1 MRHAGDYSD
10 TTPLSRSHDHDDTVE
25 PRAPRH
31 ATTRHS
37 RRDRSGEPYEDLL
50 LIARWMVEHGAAGE
64 HPFHI
69 KDSAERSGDGA
80 GIDSGDVAMAMARL
94 DRLTFL
100 DVLGYMS
107 EASGTAMPD
116 AEGMAAT
123 GGRTS
128 FSHIGKVEP
137 IDSAEFGDAKN
148 LDNQAESVESA
159 QPFGSAGTISFAE
172 GSAASDAS
180 DATNATGTASASDA
194 PAVPETNM
202 TVESAITLQIPKI
215 SRTSKF
221 QPAQPENQPAPAD
234 ESTRSDIQPA
244 QPTQNAQLSHAA
256 HAAQSVQPARATQPT
271 SPSAP
276 ALFPPSMLPTSLSPA
291 MPLTS
296 FPITLP
302 ALEPIAVA
310 VEPEPEPLKPTEPGT
325 GEPSEPEASEV
336 PESESEAPESTAF
349 DTGELTP
356 IESAPATLQESLAM
370 LLFSLDEREH
380 AIVTQRIM
388 SDHSSTLDEL
398 GKEFGVTRERV
409 RQIEKSLR
417 ETLSSLLDG
426 EFHMSERLR
435 AMFEAEGPILR
446 YSTAVRI
453 VPELD
458 ITLEPEGI
466 PVLPLIA
473 AVCSPTFSVSDGW
486 LASPSIDDAVKL
498 VKTDL
503 PQAADQYGVVDLT
516 PSASHASSEQRE
528 RENRNFA
535 DWLSYSGIIMYRD
548 HAIIGRAQNDRAVAV
563 LSIEG
568 HPLTTEEIAERIGA
582 GNARSMRNRL
592 ADDERIMRVDVSS
605 WGLRDWNLE
614 EYSGIRQEIRER
626 IERNGGSVK
635 LDDLVQELCSQFSI
649 SSRSVMTYAASL
661 PFVSSNGVVTLA
673 GAERFDV
680 PDADPYGTPRLFR
693 IDGGWALRTTV
704 NAEHARGS
712 GSILPLAVA
721 HILGMRFGDSAELA
735 SPLGTQS
742 VYWTG
747 TNVNL
752 GTIRRFIQAGVIGVG
767 DEAFLKFMDDGS
779 FTLEPARASNGDALH
794 DALALACCP
803 ETSDDR
809 RAFDAL
815 RETVGNRDCS
825 SFAMLAELF
834 AQRGDEDIA
843 DLLRRLP

>member
-1 MRHAGDYSD
+1 MRHAGEYSD
-10 TTPLSRSHDHDDTVE
+10 TTPLNRNHVSDGSGE

-37 RRDRSGEPYEDLL
+37 RRDRPGEPYEDLL
-50 LIARWMVEHGAAGE
+50 LVSHWMVEHGAANDY
-64 HPFHI
+64 PFHI
-69 KDSAERSGDGA
+69 KDFAERIVKETGT
-80 GIDSGDVAMAMARL
+80 DSDDIAAAVDRL
-94 DRLTFL
+94 DGLTFR

-107 EASGTAMPD
+107 EVIGAAMPD
-116 AEGMAAT
+116 AGRSVTSDGHTPFGHAAT
-123 GGRTS
+123 TTPTDSINPTDPTDQDSSNDSDNHTGFAEHRTPSETGGTTS
-128 FSHIGKVEP
+128 FASYEPITPHNTVEP
-137 IDSAEFGDAKN
+137 SHARRPAI
-148 LDNQAESVESA
+148 
-159 QPFGSAGTISFAE
+159 P
-172 GSAASDAS
+172 ASSGAPS
-180 DATNATGTASASDA
+180 ETAL
-194 PAVPETNM
+194 PTEELPV
-202 TVESAITLQIPKI
+202 TLQIPRI
-215 SRTSKF
+215 TSTPRFRPVK
-221 QPAQPENQPAPAD
+221 
-234 ESTRSDIQPA
+234 
-244 QPTQNAQLSHAA
+244 PTDLSE
-256 HAAQSVQPARATQPT
+256 PT
-271 SPSAP
+271 TIP
-276 ALFPPSMLPTSLSPA
+276 ALFPPSVLPTSVSPA
-291 MPLTS
+291 MPLAS

-302 ALEPIAVA
+302 TLEPIAVT
-310 VEPEPEPLKPTEPGT
+310 VTPEPTAEPKPASAPTEPAAT
-325 GEPSEPEASEV
+325 ESAAAEPEPSEPEPIEPAE
-336 PESESEAPESTAF
+336 PG
-349 DTGELTP
+349 TGELTP
-356 IESAPATLQESLAM
+356 IESAPPSLQESLDM
-370 LLFSLDEREH
+370 LLFSLDERER
-380 AIVTQRIM
+380 AIITRRIM
-388 SDHSSTLDEL
+388 SEHSSTLDEL
-398 GKEFGVTRERV
+398 GKKFNITRERV

-535 DWLSYSGIIMYRD
+535 DWLSYSGIIMYKD

-626 IERNGGSVK
+626 IEHNGGSVK

-661 PFVSSNGVVTLA
+661 PFLSSHGVVTLA
-673 GAERFDV
+673 DEERYDV
-680 PDADPYGTPRLFR
+680 PDANPYDVARMFR
-693 IDGGWALRTTV
+693 IPGGWVLRITV

-712 GSILPLAVA
+712 GSILPLAIA
-721 HILGMRFGDSAELA
+721 NILHMRFGDTVELD
-735 SPLGTQS
+735 SPLGVQS

-747 TNVNL
+747 TSVGL
-752 GTIRRFIQAGVIGVG
+752 GTIRRFALDGMIQVG
-767 DEAFLKFMDDGS
+767 DEALLEFMDDGS
-779 FTLEPARASNGDALH
+779 FTVELVRPLNGNALH
-794 DALALACCP
+794 DALALAACP
-803 ETSDDR
+803 QTADAR
-809 RAFDAL
+809 RALGYLQDAIDAH
-815 RETVGNRDCS
+815 DCVT
-825 SFAMLAELF
+825 FAEL
-834 AQRGDEDIA
+834 AARLADRGDADIA
-843 DLLRRLP
+843 ALLRRLA

>member
-1 MRHAGDYSD
+1 
-10 TTPLSRSHDHDDTVE
+10 
-25 PRAPRH
+25 
-31 ATTRHS
+31 
-37 RRDRSGEPYEDLL
+37 
-50 LIARWMVEHGAAGE
+50 
-64 HPFHI
+64 
-69 KDSAERSGDGA
+69 
-80 GIDSGDVAMAMARL
+80 
-94 DRLTFL
+94 
-100 DVLGYMS
+100 
-107 EASGTAMPD
+107 
-116 AEGMAAT
+116 
-123 GGRTS
+123 
-128 FSHIGKVEP
+128 
-137 IDSAEFGDAKN
+137 
-148 LDNQAESVESA
+148 
-159 QPFGSAGTISFAE
+159 
-172 GSAASDAS
+172 
-180 DATNATGTASASDA
+180 
-194 PAVPETNM
+194 
-202 TVESAITLQIPKI
+202 
-215 SRTSKF
+215 
-221 QPAQPENQPAPAD
+221 
-234 ESTRSDIQPA
+234 
-244 QPTQNAQLSHAA
+244 
-256 HAAQSVQPARATQPT
+256 
-271 SPSAP
+271 
-276 ALFPPSMLPTSLSPA
+276 
-291 MPLTS
+291 
-296 FPITLP
+296 
-302 ALEPIAVA
+302 
-310 VEPEPEPLKPTEPGT
+310 
-325 GEPSEPEASEV
+325 
-336 PESESEAPESTAF
+336 
-349 DTGELTP
+349 
-356 IESAPATLQESLAM
+356 M

-380 AIVTQRIM
+380 AIVIQRIM
-388 SDHSSTLDEL
+388 SDHPSTLDEL
-398 GKEFGVTRERV
+398 GKEFGITRERV
-409 RQIEKSLR
+409 RQVEKTLR
-417 ETLSSLLDG
+417 DTLSSLLDG
-426 EFHMSERLR
+426 EFHMSERLG

-446 YSTAVRI
+446 YSTAVRL

-458 ITLEPEGI
+458 ITLEPEGL

-473 AVCSPTFSVSDGW
+473 AVCSPEFSVSDGW

-503 PQAADQYGVVDLT
+503 PQAADKYGVVDLT

-535 DWLSYSGIIMYRD
+535 DWLSYSGIIMYKD

-568 HPLTTEEIAERIGA
+568 HPLTTDEIAERIGA

-635 LDDLVQELCSQFSI
+635 LDDLMDELCSQFSI
-649 SSRSVMTYAASL
+649 SSKSVMTYAASL
-661 PFVSSNGVVTLA
+661 PFASSNGVVTLA

-779 FTLEPARASNGDALH
+779 FALEPARSLNGDALH

-815 RETVGNRDCS
+815 RETLGNRDCS
-825 SFAMLAELF
+825 SFATLTELF
-834 AQRGDEDIA
+834 AQRGDGDIA

>member
-1 MRHAGDYSD
+1 MRHAGEYSD
-10 TTPLSRSHDHDDTVE
+10 TTPLNRNHVSDGSGE

-50 LIARWMVEHGAAGE
+50 LVSRWMVEHGAANDY
-64 HPFHI
+64 PFHI
-69 KDSAERSGDGA
+69 KDFAERIVKETGT
-80 GIDSGDVAMAMARL
+80 DSDDIAAAVDRL
-94 DRLTFL
+94 DGLTFR

-107 EASGTAMPD
+107 EVIGAAMPD
-116 AEGMAAT
+116 AGRSATSDSHTSFGHAAT
-123 GGRTS
+123 TTPTDSINPTDPTDRNSSNDSDNHTGFAEHRTPSETGGTTS
-128 FSHIGKVEP
+128 FASYEPITPHNTVEP
-137 IDSAEFGDAKN
+137 AHASRPAMHASSGTPSETALPAEE
-148 LDNQAESVESA
+148 LPV
-159 QPFGSAGTISFAE
+159 
-172 GSAASDAS
+172 
-180 DATNATGTASASDA
+180 
-194 PAVPETNM
+194 
-202 TVESAITLQIPKI
+202 TLQIPRI
-215 SRTSKF
+215 TNTPKF
-221 QPAQPENQPAPAD
+221 RPVKPTDLPE
-234 ESTRSDIQPA
+234 
-244 QPTQNAQLSHAA
+244 PT
-256 HAAQSVQPARATQPT
+256 TI
-271 SPSAP
+271 P
-276 ALFPPSMLPTSLSPA
+276 ALFPPSVLPTSISPA
-291 MPLTS
+291 MPLAS

-302 ALEPIAVA
+302 TLEPIAVT
-310 VEPEPEPLKPTEPGT
+310 VTPEPTAESKPASAPTEPAAT
-325 GEPSEPEASEV
+325 ESAAAEPEPSEPE
-336 PESESEAPESTAF
+336 STEPAEPG
-349 DTGELTP
+349 TGELTP
-356 IESAPATLQESLAM
+356 IESAPPSLQESLDM
-370 LLFSLDEREH
+370 LLFSLDERER
-380 AIVTQRIM
+380 AIVTRRIM
-388 SDHSSTLDEL
+388 SEQPSTLDEL
-398 GKEFGVTRERV
+398 GKEFNITRERV

-417 ETLSSLLDG
+417 DTLSSLLDG
-426 EFHMSERLR
+426 EFRMSERLR

-473 AVCSPTFSVSDGW
+473 AVCSPTFSVSDEW

-503 PQAADQYGVVDLT
+503 PQAADEYGVVDLT

-535 DWLSYSGIIMYRD
+535 DWLSYSGIIMYKD

-626 IERNGGSVK
+626 IERDGGSVK
-635 LDDLVQELCSQFSI
+635 LNDLVRELCSQFSI

-680 PDADPYGTPRLFR
+680 PDADPYSTARLFR
-693 IDGGWALRTTV
+693 IDGGWALRITV

-721 HILGMRFGDSAELA
+721 NILGMRFGDSIELD
-735 SPLGTQS
+735 SPIGTQS

-747 TNVNL
+747 TSVSL
-752 GTIRRFIQAGVIGVG
+752 GTIRRFIQTGVISVG
-767 DEAFLKFMDDGS
+767 DDAFLKFMDDGS
-779 FTLEPARASNGDALH
+779 FALEPVRALNGDALH
-794 DALALACCP
+794 DALALTCRP
-803 ETSDDR
+803 ENVDER

-815 RETVGNRDCS
+815 RGTIGDRDCS
-825 SFAMLAELF
+825 SFAKLAELF

-843 DLLRRLP
+843 GLLRKLP

>member
-1 MRHAGDYSD
+1 MRHAGEYSD
-10 TTPLSRSHDHDDTVE
+10 TTPLNRNHVSDGSGE

-37 RRDRSGEPYEDLL
+37 RRDRPGEPYEDLL
-50 LIARWMVEHGAAGE
+50 LVSHWMVEHGAANDY
-64 HPFHI
+64 PFHI
-69 KDSAERSGDGA
+69 KDFAERIVKETGT
-80 GIDSGDVAMAMARL
+80 DSDDIAAAVDRL
-94 DRLTFL
+94 DGLTFR

-107 EASGTAMPD
+107 EVIGAAMPD
-116 AEGMAAT
+116 AGRSVTSDGHTPFGHAAT
-123 GGRTS
+123 TTPTDSINPTDPTDQDSSNDSDNHTGFAEHRTPSETGGTTS
-128 FSHIGKVEP
+128 FASYEPITPHNTVEP
-137 IDSAEFGDAKN
+137 SHARRPAIPAS
-148 LDNQAESVESA
+148 S
-159 QPFGSAGTISFAE
+159 GTPSE
-172 GSAASDAS
+172 
-180 DATNATGTASASDA
+180 TAL
-194 PAVPETNM
+194 PTEELPV
-202 TVESAITLQIPKI
+202 TLQIPRI
-215 SRTSKF
+215 TSTPRFRPVK
-221 QPAQPENQPAPAD
+221 
-234 ESTRSDIQPA
+234 
-244 QPTQNAQLSHAA
+244 PTDLSE
-256 HAAQSVQPARATQPT
+256 PT
-271 SPSAP
+271 TIP
-276 ALFPPSMLPTSLSPA
+276 ALFPPSVLPTSVSPA
-291 MPLTS
+291 MPLAS

-302 ALEPIAVA
+302 TLEPIAVT
-310 VEPEPEPLKPTEPGT
+310 VTPEPTAEPKPASAPTEPAAT
-325 GEPSEPEASEV
+325 ESAAAEPEPSEPEPIEPAE
-336 PESESEAPESTAF
+336 PG
-349 DTGELTP
+349 TGELTP
-356 IESAPATLQESLAM
+356 IESAPPSLQESLDM
-370 LLFSLDEREH
+370 LLFSLDERER

-388 SDHSSTLDEL
+388 SEHSSTLDEL
-398 GKEFGVTRERV
+398 GKEFGITRERV

-503 PQAADQYGVVDLT
+503 PQAANEYGVVDLT

-535 DWLSYSGIIMYRD
+535 DWLSYSGIIMYKD

-605 WGLRDWNLE
+605 WGLRNWGLE

-626 IERNGGSVK
+626 IERNGGSMR
-635 LDDLVQELCSQFSI
+635 LDDLVDELCSQFSI

-673 GAERFDV
+673 GEERFDV